1 MLDDQSKER
10 INQKVEDVTDKA
22 VTQMKAAIS
31 STGFT
36 SSKKAS
42 ARFRKKDELI
52 NRIGFSFPKPLIYR
66 EKGAGKGRG
75 GVKGSQWKNAQG
87 QVIKTNPK
95 SLNKM
100 NTGNRRAKPLIDP
113 IINNYT
119 DELTAA
125 VADEFVTLSFKNIN
139 IK

>member
-10 INQKVEDVTDKA
+10 INQKVEEVTGKA
-22 VTQMKAAIS
+22 VTQMTTAIRS
-31 STGFT
+31 IGFS
-36 SSKKAS
+36 SSKKTA
-42 ARFRKKDELI
+42 ARFRKRDELI
-52 NRIGFSFPKPLIYR
+52 NRIGFTFPKPVIFR

-75 GVKGSQWKNAQG
+75 GVKGSQWKNSQG
-87 QVIKTNPK
+87 QIIKTNPK

-113 IINNYT
+113 IIDNYT
-119 DELTAA
+119 DELTEA
-125 VADEFVTLSFKNIN
+125 VAGEFVTLSFKNIN